1 MSPLFG
7 RSAPTPEPTPA
18 APEPEP
24 AQPEDYNPGAL
35 PPEYVTPGSRF
46 YVPPELRPH
55 YSRDVVGGLGKLTP
69 GTMDSRYLA
78 RHINRARLAADPDAW
93 QAVLE
98 RRAAAVVHHNESEHE
113 SNRRRRAVIS
123 ELEERG
129 PWKYQPSVEEGD
141 AWEARLTDDD
151 RYYGCHLRD
160 LERAQGAH
168 DRALKRAGNLER
180 RRAYQTC
187 HICGQVT
194 DTTAECTID
203 RAQVRTVRTSGQV
216 RACEA
221 CARALADHL
230 LASAAAELVNGRTR
244 ANLAAE
250 WIGVQP

>member
-24 AQPEDYNPGAL
+24 EGPEEYNPGAL

-55 YSRDVVGGLGKLTP
+55 YSRDIVGGLGRLTP

-98 RRAAAVVHHNESEHE
+98 RRAAAVVGHDESDHVT
-113 SNRRRRAVIS
+113 SRRRREAVA
-123 ELEERG
+123 ELEAAG
-129 PWKYQPSVEEGD
+129 PWKYSPTVDEGD
-141 AWEARLTDDD
+141 YWESALTDDD
-151 RYYGCHLRD
+151 RYYGVHLRD
-160 LERAQGAH
+160 LERAQAAH

-194 DTTAECTID
+194 DTTAEYTID
-203 RAQVRTVRTSGQV
+203 HAQVRTVQTSGQV
-216 RACEA
+216 RACTP

-244 ANLAAE
+244 AELAAE

>member
-1 MSPLFG
+1 MFKY
-7 RSAPTPEPTPA
+7 RSTDPIPTSK
-18 APEPEP
+18 PEPEG
-24 AQPEDYNPGAL
+24 PEEYNPGAL

-55 YSRDVVGGLGKLTP
+55 YSRDIVGGLGRLTP

-78 RHINRARLAADPDAW
+78 RHINRQRLASDPDAW

-113 SNRRRRAVIS
+113 SNRRRRAVLS

-141 AWEARLTDDD
+141 YWESALTDDD

-168 DRALKRAGNLER
+168 DRALKRAGNAER
-180 RRAYQTC
+180 IRAFQTC

-194 DTTAECTID
+194 DSTAEYVID
-203 RAQVRTVRTSGQV
+203 RAQVRTVRMSGDL
-216 RACEA
+216 RACTP
-221 CARALADHL
+221 CARALQDHL
-230 LASAAAELVNGRTR
+230 LATAGAESVNGVPRAELAAAWMG
-244 ANLAAE
+244 A
-250 WIGVQP
+250 QK